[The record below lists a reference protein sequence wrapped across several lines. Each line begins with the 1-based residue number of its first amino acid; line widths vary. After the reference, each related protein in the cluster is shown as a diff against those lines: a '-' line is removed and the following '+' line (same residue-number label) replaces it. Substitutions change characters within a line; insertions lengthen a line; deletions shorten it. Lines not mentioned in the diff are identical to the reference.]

1 MPTALMSVFDKQGL
15 VELAQELANLGWT
28 LLGSGGTARAL
39 QSAGLAVEEIADYT
53 NSPEILD
60 GRVKTLHPA
69 VHGGILARPT
79 QADADDL
86 TRIHA
91 RMIDLV
97 VVNLYPFEE
106 TIHKSSS
113 TLADAVENI
122 DIGGVALLRAAAKNF
137 ERVAVATDPQDYPL
151 IAAEIKDSAQVSL
164 KTRQRLAVKAFQHT
178 ARYDTLI
185 SSSLAQALETSSEA
199 SIAPAWLSLYPSVEL
214 RYGENPHQQARL
226 YQLDPAAG
234 PLGGEVLQGKAL
246 SYNNL
251 LDLDSAWRTAASFD
265 KPTIAIIKHLSPCGI
280 ASAESLS
287 AAFPPAL
294 QSDPV
299 SAYGSV
305 IAANRPFDLPTV
317 EALGSLFVE
326 CIIAPGFTQ
335 EALTKLS
342 RKKNLRLI
350 NMPDTRLWPNY
361 EIRTINSGLLYQS
374 RDFGD
379 PAEAEEWKV
388 VTERAPTEAEWAAL
402 RFAWKACQH
411 VKSNAVVLGRGEAT
425 VGIGGGQPNRV
436 DCVKIAIERAGDRTQ
451 GAVMASD
458 AYFPFGDSVETAA
471 KVGVSAVVEP
481 GGSIRDEESINAAN
495 QNGIAMVFTGVRH
508 FRH

>member
-185 SSSLAQALETSSEA
+185 SSSLAQALEIPLLRRVLPQPGYRFIHPSNCATAKTRTSKPGCTS
-199 SIAPAWLSLYPSVEL
+199 WTL
-214 RYGENPHQQARL
+214 
-226 YQLDPAAG
+226 
-234 PLGGEVLQGKAL
+234 PLV
-246 SYNNL
+246 
-251 LDLDSAWRTAASFD
+251 R
-265 KPTIAIIKHLSPCGI
+265 
-280 ASAESLS
+280 
-287 AAFPPAL
+287 
-294 QSDPV
+294 
-299 SAYGSV
+299 
-305 IAANRPFDLPTV
+305 
-317 EALGSLFVE
+317 
-326 CIIAPGFTQ
+326 
-335 EALTKLS
+335 
-342 RKKNLRLI
+342 
-350 NMPDTRLWPNY
+350 
-361 EIRTINSGLLYQS
+361 
-374 RDFGD
+374 
-379 PAEAEEWKV
+379 
-388 VTERAPTEAEWAAL
+388 WAA
-402 RFAWKACQH
+402 RCCKARRSLTITC
-411 VKSNAVVLGRGEAT
+411 
-425 VGIGGGQPNRV
+425 
-436 DCVKIAIERAGDRTQ
+436 
-451 GAVMASD
+451 
-458 AYFPFGDSVETAA
+458 
-471 KVGVSAVVEP
+471 
-481 GGSIRDEESINAAN
+481 
-495 QNGIAMVFTGVRH
+495 
-508 FRH
+508 